1 MQVQNTSARLWT
13 IRGKINVLPG
23 QTVEVPDEYAADV
36 TGHQDLKIVEAKEP
50 EAKEEKAKPGRK
62 AKEAKEPEA
71 KDLVKAD
78 AQEGGAE

>member
-36 TGHQDLKIVEAKEP
+36 TGHQDLKIVEAKE
-50 EAKEEKAKPGRK
+50 AEEKAKPGRK
-62 AKEAKEPEA
+62 P
-71 KDLVKAD
+71 KAEKTEGD
-78 AQEGGAE
+78 AE

>member
-50 EAKEEKAKPGRK
+50 DASSENGKPGRK
-62 AKEAKEPEA
+62 AKEVKEP
-71 KDLVKAD
+71 KA
-78 AQEGGAE
+78 E